1 MTSTPEHALSRSLYS
16 PATRQLTIHCACG
29 QAWTL
34 PRKAAEAALAHHVDR
49 HSGRHRP
56 APGTRHAVDGSLTV
70 RCACGWHWRGPD
82 AHAAARQ
89 AEHLTEYS
97 AAPAVPAATA
107 TVPAWRLR

>member
-1 MTSTPEHALSRSLYS
+1 MNSTEHTRSRSVYT
-16 PATRQLTIHCACG
+16 PTTRQLTLHCTCG
-29 QAWTL
+29 EEWTL
-34 PRKAAEAALAHHVDR
+34 PRAAAEAALAHHVDR

-56 APGTRHAVDGSLTV
+56 ATGTRHAVDGTLTT

-82 AHAAARQ
+82 SHAAAAL

-97 AAPAVPAATA
+97 ATSATPAPTT